1 MATTSYAPYEQ
12 TELKLRD
19 RTLGYFWCSS
29 YSFLKPPAHQIRH
42 APSSETMHGPTG
54 LRGVH
59 AVPYDL
65 H

>member
-19 RTLGYFWCSS
+19 RTLSS